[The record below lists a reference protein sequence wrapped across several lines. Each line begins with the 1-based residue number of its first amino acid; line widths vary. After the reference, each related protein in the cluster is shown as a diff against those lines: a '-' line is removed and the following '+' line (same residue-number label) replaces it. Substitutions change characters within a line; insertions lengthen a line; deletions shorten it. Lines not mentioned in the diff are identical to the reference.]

1 MAQLIKQGQL
11 VSNDEWHL
19 IEDDAIIA
27 DYGIISLKRWQE
39 NAAALLPLAQ
49 AGKIGLLLN
58 SDETADQIGDDC
70 RQFVLI
76 AVNFPKFSDGRGYS
90 TARLLRERHGFKGEL
105 RSVGDVLIDQL
116 FFMNRCGFNS
126 FALRDDQDLNDALA
140 AFATFT
146 VCYQNDVNDQ
156 RPLFRRR

>member
-1 MAQLIKQGQL
+1 
-11 VSNDEWHL
+11 
-19 IEDDAIIA
+19 
-27 DYGIISLKRWQE
+27 
-39 NAAALLPLAQ
+39 
-49 AGKIGLLLN
+49 
-58 SDETADQIGDDC
+58 
-70 RQFVLI
+70 
-76 AVNFPKFSDGRGYS
+76 PKFSDGRGYS